1 MLGRSVGPGWDF
13 CPLTLFLHC
22 SLPEVPETIELE
34 VRTSTASGLLVWQ
47 GEVSVGHPAWGLRL
61 PSLLV
66 AGEERKGVATAA
78 GATETLCFPGRR
90 RDSPAEAR
98 TSSVLGFRTG
108 TSSSGGSW
116 PLLSL
121 PSPPLSFIGFPSGPI
136 PSRIPPSPTPVLPPA
151 HTLWGL
157 CACSYQLGS
166 GEARLV
172 SEDPINDGEWH
183 RVTALR

>member
-13 CPLTLFLHC
+13 CPLTLFLHR

-47 GEVSVGHPAWGLRL
+47 GEVSVGRPARGLRL

-108 TSSSGGSW
+108 TSSSGGSR

-121 PSPPLSFIGFPSGPI
+121 PSPPFPSLAFP
-136 PSRIPPSPTPVLPPA
+136 PVPSPATPPTPPLQSQA
-151 HTLWGL
+151 LLTPSG
-157 CACSYQLGS
+157 ACVPAATSWAAGRPAWSPKTPLTMAS
-166 GEARLV
+166 GIV
-172 SEDPINDGEWH
+172 
-183 RVTALR
+183 

>member
-13 CPLTLFLHC
+13 CPLTLFLHR

-47 GEVSVGHPAWGLRL
+47 GEVSVGRLARGLRL

-66 AGEERKGVATAA
+66 AGEERRGVATAA

-108 TSSSGGSW
+108 TSSSGGSR

-121 PSPPLSFIGFPSGPI
+121 PSPPGPSLAFP
-136 PSRIPPSPTPVLPPA
+136 PVPPPA
-151 HTLWGL
+151 HALWGL
-157 CACSYQLGS
+157 CACSSPLGS

-183 RVTALR
+183 RVMALR